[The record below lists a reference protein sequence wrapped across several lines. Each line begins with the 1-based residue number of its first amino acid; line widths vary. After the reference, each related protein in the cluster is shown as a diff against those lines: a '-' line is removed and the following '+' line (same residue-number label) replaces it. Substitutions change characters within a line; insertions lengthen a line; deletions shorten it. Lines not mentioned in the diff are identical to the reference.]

1 MENFIGKKSTKYTNQ
16 VLKQER
22 IPRNYKDDID
32 FKKNLLKKKISKE
45 YFNKLLYLEKNYL
58 KNN

>member
-22 IPRNYKDDID
+22 IPRNYKYNFD
-32 FKKNLLKKKISKE
+32 FKKNFLKKKISKE
-45 YFNKLLYLEKNYL
+45 YFNKLLYLERNYL